1 MVYPGKHVG
10 GWELSEA
17 GSREIEAQDIPE
29 RPRIAVV
36 PGLKRICGSHAFCL
50 QGFVTL
56 ACVDVSL
63 QPLYLRQLLALIFDD
78 HGVGIAIK
86 RRSSRGRC
94 VVCWLEGV

>member
-1 MVYPGKHVG
+1 MVYPGKHVD

-17 GSREIEAQDIPE
+17 GSRGIEAQDIPE
-29 RPRIAVV
+29 GPRIAVV
-36 PGLKRICGSHAFCL
+36 PGLKRICGSHAFCM

-78 HGVGIAIK
+78 HGVGIAVK